1 MGGRQESTQG
11 GSYLAKKAMASIPYV
26 PDAQHED
33 PSPRPTRLA
42 RKRIVI
48 PRLAKTRVDQSK
60 LIMA

>member
-1 MGGRQESTQG
+1 M
-11 GSYLAKKAMASIPYV
+11 AKKAMASIPYV